1 MPRDLVLVREKW
13 SHHSSTSG
21 FDPLAEA
28 LKRAS
33 AGSITSVE
41 VRSDAGP
48 RSFFKR
54 AGKRLRSVVSS
65 SAVPV
70 AARGYG
76 LWTEPSHHDA
86 ATKAIRLARSH
97 PNALIVLMAG
107 ENQLSSLYVD
117 SGPEIRSRLVVVL
130 HQPPAWMRLHWR
142 DMAVLNGLRAVV
154 ALCESQSRWMS
165 TAIDSPVLTIKHGV
179 RHDVFRPLDSGESKT
194 AGAMLFVGQ
203 WLRDFATLE
212 ATLPSIWAR
221 RPEAT
226 LDCVVPRQARRE
238 PCLLRIANDERVRW
252 HADLGVDQLCRL
264 YQRAEVL
271 LLPLIDATANNAIGE
286 ALASGLPIV
295 ASKTGGAVDYVPEGA
310 GTLCPRGDAAA
321 HASAA
326 IDWLGAGDRQANA
339 AEIGR
344 RFATTHLDWD
354 AIARGLADALQ

>member
-1 MPRDLVLVREKW
+1 M
-13 SHHSSTSG
+13 SG

-28 LKRAS
+28 LKRVS

-41 VRSDAGP
+41 ARSDARP

-54 AGKRLRSVVSS
+54 AGKRLRSLASS
-65 SAVPV
+65 SPAPV
-70 AARGYG
+70 GARGYG
-76 LWTEPSHHDA
+76 LWTETSHHDA
-86 ATKAIRLARSH
+86 ASKAIHLARSH

-117 SGPEIRSRLVVVL
+117 SGPDILSRLVIVL

-142 DMAVLNGLRAVV
+142 DMAALNGLRAVV
-154 ALCESQSRWMS
+154 ALCESHSRWMS
-165 TAIDSPVLTIKHGV
+165 TTIDSPVLTIQHGV
-179 RHDVFRPLDSGESKT
+179 RHDIFRPLDSGEART

-212 ATLPSIWAR
+212 AALPSIWAR
-221 RPEAT
+221 RPDAT
-226 LDCVVPRQARRE
+226 IDCVVPRQARSE

-252 HADLGVDQLCRL
+252 HANIAVEQLCRL

-271 LLPLIDATANNAIGE
+271 LLPLIDATANNALVE

-295 ASKTGGAVDYVPEGA
+295 TTRIGGAIDYVPEGT
-310 GTLCPRGDAAA
+310 GTLCPRGDAVA

-326 IDWLGAGDRQANA
+326 LEWLGTSDRQKAA

-344 RFATTHLDWD
+344 QFATTYLDWD
-354 AIARGLADALQ
+354 TIARNLIDALQ